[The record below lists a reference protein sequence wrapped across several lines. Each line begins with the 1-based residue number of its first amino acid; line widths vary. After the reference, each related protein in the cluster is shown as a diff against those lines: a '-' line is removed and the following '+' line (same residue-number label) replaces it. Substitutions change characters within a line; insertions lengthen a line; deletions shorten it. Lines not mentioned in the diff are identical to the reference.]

1 MLRREGER
9 VILTS
14 YFFILDYGEM
24 PMASA
29 QDYYDASRRAV
40 TSGRNR
46 PIQDLS
52 SGYYYE
58 HPHQS
63 VRSMHPLLTSAL
75 SSRRHYNSRYNYSNE
90 HYQQQQPS
98 ARFNPKRSSKRGGL
112 SAVSTRPQKSQVN
125 NGSNNNN
132 NSHPRHHSVS
142 DNDQKEGEEWET
154 ASESSTNMRTGHHD
168 NNGSGHQ
175 PTNDNGSN
183 HRGRTPPKKSFSSQ
197 RYSRHVSS
205 HRNLRFAF

>member
-132 NSHPRHHSVS
+132 SHPRHHSVS

-205 HRNLRFAF
+205 HRSLRFAF